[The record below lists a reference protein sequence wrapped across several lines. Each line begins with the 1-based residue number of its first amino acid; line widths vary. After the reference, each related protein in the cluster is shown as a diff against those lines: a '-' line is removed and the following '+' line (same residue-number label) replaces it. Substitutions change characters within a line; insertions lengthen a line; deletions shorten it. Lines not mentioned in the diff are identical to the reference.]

1 MTRDFFTRATAWV
14 RDNVELGA
22 LLVLTLAIAGFWAFA
37 ELADEVLEGATR
49 NLDRDLL
56 LLLRTPGDPDDP
68 VGPDWVEEIMRD
80 FTAMGGIA
88 LLTIT
93 TLAVAGFF
101 LLQRKFASTLYLL
114 VAVGGGLLLSA
125 VSKNLFDSTR
135 GVEPARCR
143 LYSSSHAPY
152 PPKHPRSRDARR
164 LRCPCRRR
172 RLSRCWR
179 RCRPQPQSRRPI
191 RPPHLWRFPRRHRA
205 GGADRRTG
213 AARRSR
219 GGGGRRGGGGE
230 VSTVRRIA
238 GRPRRRPSGSPKA
251 SPEAGRRC
259 GRRPP
264 GSTGSACGR
273 SGCFFRAIEDLLLVI
288 AATVAAFLVLRAGAR
303 IVYRRMGARYRRPG
317 SRRGGSSSL
326 PQA

>member
-125 VSKNLFDSTR
+125 VSKNLFDRPRPDLVPYGSIVHTASFPSGHSMMAAVAYLTLGVLVARTLPQRRLKVLVLALASLVTLLVGVSRVYLGVHWPTDVLAGWLAGVAWACLCMIGARWLARR
-135 GVEPARCR
+135 GNVEPEAREEQR
-143 LYSSSHAPY
+143 
-152 PPKHPRSRDARR
+152 
-164 LRCPCRRR
+164 
-172 RLSRCWR
+172 
-179 RCRPQPQSRRPI
+179 
-191 RPPHLWRFPRRHRA
+191 
-205 GGADRRTG
+205 
-213 AARRSR
+213 
-219 GGGGRRGGGGE
+219 
-230 VSTVRRIA
+230 
-238 GRPRRRPSGSPKA
+238 
-251 SPEAGRRC
+251 
-259 GRRPP
+259 
-264 GSTGSACGR
+264 
-273 SGCFFRAIEDLLLVI
+273 
-288 AATVAAFLVLRAGAR
+288 
-303 IVYRRMGARYRRPG
+303 
-317 SRRGGSSSL
+317 
-326 PQA
+326 